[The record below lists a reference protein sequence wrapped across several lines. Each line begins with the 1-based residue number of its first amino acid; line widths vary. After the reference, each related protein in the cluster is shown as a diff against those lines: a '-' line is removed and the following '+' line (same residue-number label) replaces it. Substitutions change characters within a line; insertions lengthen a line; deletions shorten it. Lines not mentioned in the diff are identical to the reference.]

1 MKLIALGE
9 SHVGKSCLIRRYTT
23 DRWAPTFITTIGID
37 VQKVRREIEGRQY
50 QLQIWD
56 TAGQERFRSITLNYV
71 HGAHGVLLVYDLT
84 DRKTFEAVRVW
95 AQRLNEMAGDR
106 LALVVVGN
114 KSDMCEE
121 SPEKRRV
128 TEEEGQAVA
137 TELHAG
143 FLETSAKAKIRV
155 DEAFEM
161 LAQRVRTDV
170 FKEGAEED
178 PKQAVRIG
186 QSSSRRRPCCQR

>member
-1 MKLIALGE
+1 MANRSEAPPKAMKLIALGE

-23 DRWAPTFITTIGID
+23 DQWAPTFITTIGID
-37 VQKVRREIEGRQY
+37 VQKVKREIEGRQY

-114 KSDMCEE
+114 KSDMCEVGICRQSHPHATFQSVCLTSSFE
-121 SPEKRRV
+121 LRSLGWPRSHQKS
-128 TEEEGQAVA
+128 AV
-137 TELHAG
+137 
-143 FLETSAKAKIRV
+143 
-155 DEAFEM
+155 
-161 LAQRVRTDV
+161 
-170 FKEGAEED
+170 
-178 PKQAVRIG
+178 
-186 QSSSRRRPCCQR
+186 SRRRKAKPWQRN